1 MLSYLQVFYW
11 TLIDLGPS
19 HIGYKVKLSL
29 FYFIFPQIVVSR
41 TKCFMQKN
49 CISARFTRGTF
60 GQFQTHAHS
69 VWCFCT
75 DITYWS
81 IITTGDESD
90 KLCCLC
96 FFFTIKMSLSFSC
109 HSYKHWFVTL
119 EFCDSV
125 PIRGAEI
132 FLFCRLLYHFLTKEV
147 HTKEVHTKKLSFVH
161 SLYSTLKKTPLT
173 LERFWL
179 FTKEVSN
186 I

>member
-29 FYFIFPQIVVSR
+29 FYFFFPKLLYLEQNASCKKIVSQRALQEVHLDSFKLTHIVSDVFAP
-41 TKCFMQKN
+41 TSH
-49 CISARFTRGTF
+49 I
-60 GQFQTHAHS
+60 
-69 VWCFCT
+69 
-75 DITYWS
+75 
-81 IITTGDESD
+81 D